1 MGLVI
6 VIEPHGTYAIYEQI
20 VNQIKNQI
28 ISGELQPDEA
38 LPSIRGLAAD
48 IGVSVITTKHAY
60 EELEREGLI
69 RSVSNKGFY
78 VCKYNTDYL
87 HEKQLMELENAC
99 RSGLRLQN
107 RRDLELRIFV
117 RCWRDCCKMEDI
129 IFLRSRYRGRKRYS
143 AKAGSLC
150 KMWIL
155 NFQVDILWESSGKT
169 VPERRHSS
177 AILWRKRSIIAA
189 AFIWTEPISRRI
201 MRGR

>member
-69 RSVSNKGFY
+69 RFY
-78 VCKYNTDYL
+78 VCKYNPDYL
-87 HEKQLMELENAC
+87 HEKQLMELEK
-99 RSGLRLQN
+99 RLQEWIT
-107 RRDLELRIFV
+107 LAKQAGLGT
-117 RCWRDCCKMEDI
+117 EDI
-129 IFLRSRYRGRKRYS
+129 REMLEG
-143 AKAGSLC
+143 L
-150 KMWIL
+150 L
-155 NFQVDILWESSGKT
+155 
-169 VPERRHSS
+169 
-177 AILWRKRSIIAA
+177 
-189 AFIWTEPISRRI
+189 
-201 MRGR
+201 